1 MAKLPK
7 IPAPSEVIPSYHTDD
22 KVRQYAS
29 YNHSYWPQSPFARGW
44 VHIRHSALNWFRRTA
59 AAAHPAQHHW

>member
-29 YNHSYWPQSPFARGW
+29 YHHSYWPQSPFARGW
-44 VHIRHSALNWFRRTA
+44 VHISNRSRSIRQRFAGLVWLA
-59 AAAHPAQHHW
+59 ATWR